1 MSYYKPPKP
10 DYDKYSNRQLMA
22 IPITLII
29 ISLSVLVFW
38 TAMTGVPVD
47 RGVDFVGGTE
57 VRIGVTEDVS
67 NPEAEIE
74 SAITGE
80 IESITEIQGTGEYIV
95 TFAAGETS
103 AEEIESDIDSNEN
116 LVVNELSQ
124 ISPMLSEDAQQTA
137 IWAMGIA
144 FVLMSLLVIGLF
156 RSAVPAFIVILSVTS
171 NILIATAAINIV
183 GIELTMGTVGAILML
198 IGYSVDSDIVLNTHV
213 LKSKKSEFVDQV
225 HDAMRTGVT
234 MTVTSLAAMLVMSLA
249 ATIVGIELL
258 AHMGLILAIG
268 LAADLIITYMLNV
281 SILRWYVNRGDY
293 L

>member
-1 MSYYKPPKP
+1 
-10 DYDKYSNRQLMA
+10 MA